1 MSQDPQLTAFPTRAD
16 ASISLVDDD
25 ESFRTST
32 NRLLRVMG
40 FIVQS
45 FPSAENFLSSP
56 YLHETACLILDV
68 QMPGTSGPE
77 LQTRTIEMGLEIP
90 VIFVTAN
97 AEERNRILETERRA
111 VDVLLKPFSEEALLR
126 AVKTALAL

>member
-1 MSQDPQLTAFPTRAD
+1 MTAFPTGAG
-16 ASISLVDDD
+16 ALISLVDDD

-32 NRLLRVMG
+32 SRLLRVMG
-40 FIVQS
+40 FTVQS
-45 FPSAENFLSSP
+45 FSSAENFLSSQS
-56 YLHETACLILDV
+56 LHETACLILDV
-68 QMPGTSGPE
+68 QMPGTGGPE
-77 LQTRTIEMGLEIP
+77 LQTRTIDMGLEIP
-90 VIFVTAN
+90 VVFVTAN

>member
-32 NRLLRVMG
+32 SRLLRVMG

-68 QMPGTSGPE
+68 QMPGTGGPE
-77 LQTRTIEMGLEIP
+77 LQARTIEMGLEIP

>member
-1 MSQDPQLTAFPTRAD
+1 L
-16 ASISLVDDD
+16 ISLVDDD

-32 NRLLRVMG
+32 SRLLRVMG
-40 FIVQS
+40 FMVRS
-45 FPSAENFLSSP
+45 FSSAEDFLSSP
-56 YLHETACLILDV
+56 CVRETACLILDV
-68 QMPGTSGPE
+68 QMPGASGPE
-77 LQTRTIEMGLEIP
+77 LRTRTIEMGLQIP

-97 AEERNRILETERRA
+97 PEQRNRILETERSA

>member
-1 MSQDPQLTAFPTRAD
+1 MSQDPQLTAFPTRSGALI
-16 ASISLVDDD
+16 SIVDDD
-25 ESFRTST
+25 ESFRASTS
-32 NRLLRVMG
+32 RLLRVMG

-45 FPSAENFLSSP
+45 FSSAENFLSSR

-68 QMPGTSGPE
+68 QMPGTGGPE
-77 LQTRTIEMGLEIP
+77 LQTRTIDMGLDIP

-97 AEERNRILETERRA
+97 AEKRDRILETEHRA

>member
-1 MSQDPQLTAFPTRAD
+1 MSQDPQLTAFPTRTGAL
-16 ASISLVDDD
+16 ISLVDDD

-32 NRLLRVMG
+32 SRLLRVMG

-45 FPSAENFLSSP
+45 FSSAENFLSSP
-56 YLHETACLILDV
+56 YLRETACLILDV
-68 QMPGTSGPE
+68 QMPGIGGPE
-77 LQTRTIEMGLEIP
+77 LQIRTIDMGLDIP

-97 AEERNRILETERRA
+97 AEARNRILQTERRA

>member
-1 MSQDPQLTAFPTRAD
+1 MSQDPQLTAFPTRAG
-16 ASISLVDDD
+16 ALISLVDDD

-32 NRLLRVMG
+32 SRLLRVMG

-45 FPSAENFLSSP
+45 FSSAENFLSSP

-68 QMPGTSGPE
+68 QMPGTGGPE
-77 LQTRTIEMGLEIP
+77 LQTRTIDMGLEIP
-90 VIFVTAN
+90 VVFVTAN
-97 AEERNRILETERRA
+97 AEERNRILESERGA

>member
-1 MSQDPQLTAFPTRAD
+1 LTAFPTRAG
-16 ASISLVDDD
+16 ALISLVDDD

-32 NRLLRVMG
+32 SRLLRVFG

-45 FPSAENFLSSP
+45 FSSAENFLSSQF
-56 YLHETACLILDV
+56 LRETACVILDV
-68 QMPGTSGPE
+68 QMPGTGGPE

-97 AEERNRILETERRA
+97 AEARNRIRETERRA

>member
-1 MSQDPQLTAFPTRAD
+1 MSQDAQSTAFRTRAG
-16 ASISLVDDD
+16 ALISLVDDD
-25 ESFRTST
+25 ESVRTST
-32 NRLLRVMG
+32 SRLLRVMG

-45 FPSAENFLSSP
+45 FSSAEDFVNSP
-56 YLHETACLILDV
+56 CVHETACLILDV

-77 LQTRTIEMGLEIP
+77 LQTRTIDLGLEIP

-97 AEERNRILETERRA
+97 AEEKNRILEAQRRA

-126 AVKTALAL
+126 AVEKALAL

>member
-1 MSQDPQLTAFPTRAD
+1 MSQDPQLTAFPTRAG
-16 ASISLVDDD
+16 ALISLVDDD

-32 NRLLRVMG
+32 SRLLRVIG

-45 FPSAENFLSSP
+45 FSSAENFLSSQF
-56 YLHETACLILDV
+56 LRETACVILDV
-68 QMPGTSGPE
+68 QMPGTGGPE

-97 AEERNRILETERRA
+97 AEARNRIRETEHRA

>member
-1 MSQDPQLTAFPTRAD
+1 L
-16 ASISLVDDD
+16 ISLVDDD

-32 NRLLRVMG
+32 RRLLGVMG
-40 FIVQS
+40 FVVQS
-45 FPSAENFLSSP
+45 FSSAEDFLSSSWV
-56 YLHETACLILDV
+56 HETACLILDV

-77 LQTRTIEMGLEIP
+77 LQTRIIDVGLEIP

-97 AEERNRILETERRA
+97 AEERNRILESERRA

-126 AVKTALAL
+126 AVRTALAL

>member
-1 MSQDPQLTAFPTRAD
+1 MSQDSQLTAFPTRAG
-16 ASISLVDDD
+16 ALISLVDDD

-32 NRLLRVMG
+32 SRLLRVMG

-45 FPSAENFLSSP
+45 FSSAENFLSSP
-56 YLHETACLILDV
+56 DLHETACLILDV
-68 QMPGTSGPE
+68 QMPGTGGPE
-77 LQTRTIEMGLEIP
+77 LQTRTIDMGLEIP

>member
-1 MSQDPQLTAFPTRAD
+1 MSQDPQLTAFPTRSGALI
-16 ASISLVDDD
+16 SIVDDD
-25 ESFRTST
+25 ESFRASTS
-32 NRLLRVMG
+32 RLLRVMG

-45 FPSAENFLSSP
+45 FSSAENFLSSR

-68 QMPGTSGPE
+68 QMPGTGGPE
-77 LQTRTIEMGLEIP
+77 LQTRTIDMGLDIP

-97 AEERNRILETERRA
+97 AAKRDRILETEHRA
-111 VDVLLKPFSEEALLR
+111 VDVLLKPFSEEALLH

>member
-1 MSQDPQLTAFPTRAD
+1 MSQDAQSMAFRAR
-16 ASISLVDDD
+16 AGALISLVDDD

-32 NRLLRVMG
+32 SRLLRVMG
-40 FIVQS
+40 FMVRS
-45 FPSAENFLSSP
+45 FSSAEDFLSSP
-56 YLHETACLILDV
+56 CVHETACLSLDV
-68 QMPGTSGPE
+68 QMPGASGPE
-77 LQTRTIEMGLEIP
+77 LRTRTIEMGLQIP

-97 AEERNRILETERRA
+97 PEQRNRILETERSA

>member
-1 MSQDPQLTAFPTRAD
+1 MSQDAQSMAFGTRA
-16 ASISLVDDD
+16 AALISLVDDD

-32 NRLLRVMG
+32 SRLLRVMG

-45 FPSAENFLSSP
+45 FSSAEDFLSSP
-56 YLHETACLILDV
+56 CVHETACLILDV

-77 LQTRTIEMGLEIP
+77 LQTWTIEMGLKIP

-97 AEERNRILETERRA
+97 PEQRNRILETERSA

-126 AVKTALAL
+126 AVKTALTL

>member
-68 QMPGTSGPE
+68 QMPGTGGPE
-77 LQTRTIEMGLEIP
+77 LQARTIEMGLEIP

>member
-1 MSQDPQLTAFPTRAD
+1 MCQDPQLTAFPTRAG
-16 ASISLVDDD
+16 ALISLVDDD

-32 NRLLRVMG
+32 SRLLRVMG

-45 FPSAENFLSSP
+45 FSSAENFLRSQC
-56 YLHETACLILDV
+56 LHETACLILDV
-68 QMPGTSGPE
+68 QMPGTGGPE
-77 LQTRTIEMGLEIP
+77 LRTRTIDMGLEIP

-126 AVKTALAL
+126 AVKTALGL